1 MGLLSSLFGGGS
13 SSSSN
18 ATTNADNRNLIDASR
33 GGAAASGSG
42 RVTITN
48 NSTDAGAVKNALDLA
63 RSSTAQAYKNSN
75 DALGAVAKAYADSK
89 GEGSQLAQYALIG
102 AAVVAGLAVMS
113 RMGR

>member
-48 NSTDAGAVKNALDLA
+48 NSTDGGAVRNALDLA
-63 RSSTAQAYKNSN
+63 RANSTQAYKNSA

-89 GEGSQLAQYALIG
+89 GAAGEITQWALG
-102 AAVVAGLAVMS
+102 AVVLVAVAFAVS
-113 RMGR
+113 RGR